1 MTTTDVAIIGAGPAG
16 LVLAHLLAARGIDSV
31 VLESDDRDDYVEHRV
46 RAGVLEHPSV
56 ALLRE
61 LGVADRL
68 DRDGLAHRGIE
79 LAFDGRRHRLD
90 FNELVGHSITV
101 YGRREIVKDLI
112 AARLAAGD
120 PIVFEAAE
128 ATIDEIDDTPVVRY
142 LANGENHELRCRVVA
157 GCDGFHGVSR
167 DRPQQRSR
175 AARGVRSR
183 LSVRMARHP
192 RRSGADNRRVDLRQ
206 PRQRLRPVQHALAE
220 GHPAVLQVPAD
231 ERIEDWSDD
240 RIWSELDTRLP
251 TGDGFSF
258 NTGPILERGITAMRS
273 FVFTPMRSGSL
284 VIAGDAAHIVP
295 PTGAKGMNLA
305 IADVAVLA
313 DILDDVITRDHADRL
328 AEYTSACLQRV
339 WRCQHFSWW
348 MTSMLHRFDDDP
360 FRRQLQLSEFRHVT
374 SSTAAATGLAEN
386 YVGLALGASFVRS
399 GSTLSETVETFRL
412 TRTHRSISRLSIDA
426 STPPQPSAA
435 PPRHRASSI
444 VAS

>member
-1 MTTTDVAIIGAGPAG
+1 MSVGTTSVAIVGAGPAG
-16 LVLAHLLAARGIDSV
+16 LVLAHLLAARGIDNV
-31 VLESDDRDDYVEHRV
+31 VLERHDRDYVEHRV

-68 DRDGLAHRGIE
+68 DREGLAHRGIE
-79 LAFDGRRHRLD
+79 LAFEGRRHRLD

-101 YGRREIVKDLI
+101 YGQQEIVKDLI

-120 PIVFEAAE
+120 PITFEASDVMIE
-128 ATIDEIDDTPVVRY
+128 DIDSDSPVVTY
-142 LANGENHELRCRVVA
+142 VADGEHHELRCRIVA

-167 DRPQQRSR
+167 DVLAK
-175 AARGVRSR
+175 AAPSHEVHERDYPFGW
-183 LSVRMARHP
+183 L
-192 RRSGADNRRVDLRQ
+192 GI
-206 PRQRLRPVQHALAE
+206 LAE
-220 GHPAVLQVPAD
+220 AAPTIDELIYSNHDNGFALYSMRSPQITRLYLQVPAD

-240 RIWSELDTRLP
+240 RIWSELETRLP

-273 FVFTPMRSGSL
+273 FVFTPMRHGSL
-284 VIAGDAAHIVP
+284 AIAGDAAHIVP

-313 DILDDVITRDHADRL
+313 DILDDVITRGRDERL
-328 AEYTSACLQRV
+328 DDYTSACLHRV

-360 FRRQLQLSEFRHVT
+360 FRRQLQLSELRLVT
-374 SSTAAATGLAEN
+374 SSTAAATMLAEN
-386 YVGLALGASFVRS
+386 YVGLSLGKSFLR
-399 GSTLSETVETFRL
+399 RN
-412 TRTHRSISRLSIDA
+412 A
-426 STPPQPSAA
+426 
-435 PPRHRASSI
+435 
-444 VAS
+444 